1 MIDVQSWIPN
11 VTDLAIQINKFVS
24 ILDDKLEDQRYHFE
38 LADFEKLLT
47 IIERYYLDSERHA
60 HGRRYLINLA
70 ELQKEPFMSN
80 DRYEVRISFATY
92 PKHCFITYPSTTIV
106 SLTAETDGTMLIDN
120 LGYAKTTN
128 SFDDKLHFQFNLPV
142 ANDTLGLEAH
152 SVLFFAKTK
161 DCFTEIKKLF

>member
-11 VTDLAIQINKFVS
+11 VTDLAIQINKFVN

-38 LADFEKLLT
+38 IADFKKLLT
-47 IIERYYLDSERHA
+47 RIERYYLDSERHA
-60 HGRRYLINLA
+60 HGRRYLINLD
-70 ELQKEPFMSN
+70 EMQKEPFMSN
-80 DRYEVRISFATY
+80 DRYEVQIGFATY
-92 PKHCFITYPSTTIV
+92 PVHCFITYPSTTIV

-128 SFDDKLHFQFNLPV
+128 GFDDKLHFQFNLPV

-152 SVLFFAKTK
+152 SILFFNKTK

>member
-1 MIDVQSWIPN
+1 MIDIQSWIPN
-11 VTDLAIQINKFVS
+11 VTDLTIQINKFVNT
-24 ILDDKLEDQRYHFE
+24 LDDKLEDQRYHFE
-38 LADFEKLLT
+38 LADFKKLLT
-47 IIERYYLDSERHA
+47 IIEMYYLDSKRHA
-60 HGRRYLINLA
+60 NGRRYLINLDEMQA
-70 ELQKEPFMSN
+70 DSFMSN
-80 DRYEVRISFATY
+80 DRYEVRIGFATY
-92 PKHCFITYPSTTIV
+92 PAHCFITYPSTTIV

-152 SVLFFAKTK
+152 SILFFNKTK